1 MSQKHITYSRWMPSH
16 KNSWPYRIFN
26 QYNTELNRIVMAY
39 TSANKFTYSKLKSDG
54 ATWNDKAFKFLY
66 TNNNNEITIKNW
78 SDTFN
83 QFDNWV
89 RLNELLAVSAYFET
103 YLSAIISLS
112 FESDPG
118 LLIGSKH
125 GIDGIKLFKD
135 GTSSKKKTLKIES

>member
-1 MSQKHITYSRWMPSH
+1 MSSKNTNFSRWAPSH

-26 QYNTELNRIVMAY
+26 QYNAELNRIVMAY

-54 ATWNDKAFKFLY
+54 ATWDDKAVNFLY
-66 TNNNNEITIKNW
+66 TNNNNEITIRNW

-112 FESDPG
+112 FESILDY
-118 LLIGSKH
+118 
-125 GIDGIKLFKD
+125 
-135 GTSSKKKTLKIES
+135 